1 MTLKSFSDESLIF
14 FLTVIIG
21 LINMDK
27 SHGDSEV
34 NKIIEKLL
42 QVKGLKV

>member
-1 MTLKSFSDESLIF
+1 MNKIINYIIWIAFGL
-14 FLTVIIG
+14 VIIG